1 MEQIKERLI
10 SIKKNQE
17 NWKHEAIDIA
27 IEAINGWTH
36 RDKEYH
42 IKKLMMHLKSMPEIT
57 ERDYGEES
65 EDFPF

>member
-1 MEQIKERLI
+1 MEDIKTRLI
-10 SIKKNQE
+10 NKKKSQE
-17 NWKHEAIDIA
+17 EWKREAIDIA
-27 IEAINGWTH
+27 IEAINGCTH

>member
-27 IEAINGWTH
+27 IDAINGCTH
-36 RDKEYH
+36 REKEHY
-42 IKKLMMHLKSMPEIT
+42 IKHLMMHLKNMPLIN
-57 ERDYGEES
+57 DSDLGEP